1 MMGVRAAWAEDAA
14 GVEEPRASRFGG
26 MLIAQCGSRTGY
38 GTWWELGM
46 RMKQAPHHE
55 GPWASGKESGHYSEG
70 PGDPRKDFEQAEG
83 AKGLVWVRG
92 IERLIFVEY
101 LSAGPLFS
109 CLILGMTFHIGDY
122 QCIL

>member
-1 MMGVRAAWAEDAA
+1 MKDLGHQAWSPDIILRALEIQ
-14 GVEEPRASRFGG
+14 ERILS
-26 MLIAQCGSRTGY
+26 
-38 GTWWELGM
+38 
-46 RMKQAPHHE
+46 K
-55 GPWASGKESGHYSEG
+55 
-70 PGDPRKDFEQAEG
+70 RKVQKD
-83 AKGLVWVRG
+83 LVWVRG